1 MAGTADGKGF
11 VGFPHGRVDKT
22 AALDPF
28 FDMRRTF
35 LLVVAPPLIA
45 LAVVGGG
52 LGLQYREMSELQDRT
67 KGLRTRMERETRS
80 AVPEKDSSA
89 SVIDGKRIDWGKL
102 LALKGEAQS
111 RAFTPVERLLYD
123 LSAEELLANLDQL
136 AAVNGPAKLKE
147 ELERRLLHLL
157 GRRDPRRLFDR
168 FSEEIGVVRTPR
180 SGVLHAAF
188 AHWSEQDCPAA
199 AAWLDAQV
207 AAGTFES
214 KSLNGLH
221 SRQVDFESELVR
233 SGVSRDAAGAI
244 ARIAAMQEPL
254 RSAVLKNDLLEWGRE
269 AEEAKKI
276 ANLIREVAGE
286 AQAPQ
291 MLAESSFQ
299 RIARSAGDRQT
310 YENLD
315 RLFQDIEAT
324 PKERETVALY
334 SLSVFLRDPKWTE
347 REDVVSYVDGMRT
360 WALSEA
366 PGAANELTVKALGQL
381 GAKRFDDAA
390 KLAIRYQEASGDDA
404 VLVAFL
410 NAKGLVRA
418 HPAEALP
425 LLERISDPAKREAT
439 RKLFPKQP

>member
-1 MAGTADGKGF
+1 
-11 VGFPHGRVDKT
+11 
-22 AALDPF
+22 
-28 FDMRRTF
+28 MRRTF
-35 LLVVAPPLIA
+35 LLVMTPPLIA

-52 LGLQYREMSELQDRT
+52 LGFQRREMSELHDRT
-67 KGLRTRMERETRS
+67 KVLSTRMEREARP
-80 AVPEKDSSA
+80 AVPEKNA
-89 SVIDGKRIDWGKL
+89 GVSVIDGKRIDWGKL
-102 LALKGEAQS
+102 LTLKGEAQS
-111 RAFTPVERLLYD
+111 QAFTPVERLLYD

-136 AAVNGPAKLKE
+136 ATVNGPAQLKE
-147 ELERRLLHLL
+147 ELERRLLHML

-180 SGVLHAAF
+180 SAVLQAAF
-188 AHWSEQDCPAA
+188 AQWSKQDGAA
-199 AAWLDAQV
+199 AAEWLDAQV

-233 SGVSRDAAGAI
+233 SGVSRDPTGAAK
-244 ARIAAMQEPL
+244 RITAMQEPL
-254 RSAVLKNDLLEWGRE
+254 RSAVLKNDLLEWGCE

-299 RIARSAGDRQT
+299 RIARASVDRQT
-310 YENLD
+310 YDNFD

-324 PKERETVALY
+324 PEERDAVALY
-334 SLSVFLRDPKWTE
+334 SFSIFLRDPKWTG
-347 REDVVSYVDGMRT
+347 RNDAVSYVDGMRT
-360 WALSEA
+360 WTLREA
-366 PGAANELTVKALGQL
+366 PGAADELTIKALGQL
-381 GAKRFDDAA
+381 GEKRFDDAA
-390 KLAIRYQEASGDDA
+390 KLAIQYQEASGDDA